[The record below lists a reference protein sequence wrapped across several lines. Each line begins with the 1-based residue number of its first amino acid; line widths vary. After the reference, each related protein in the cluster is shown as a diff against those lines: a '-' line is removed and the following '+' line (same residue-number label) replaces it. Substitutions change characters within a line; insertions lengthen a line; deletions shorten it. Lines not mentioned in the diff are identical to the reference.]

1 MTLALAATLPA
12 QAPSAQATPALAMST
27 PPATI
32 DWQDLTKS
40 GYPIRFYGFL
50 RMDAYY
56 NTARM
61 NSVVLPATVRPEGP
75 RRNDN
80 QFELDPRLTRFGF
93 DITPVKVGS
102 STLTAKLETD
112 FANFPVGSTE
122 SRATPR
128 IRLAY
133 IDLANDDGFG
143 LRVGQ
148 DWDIVSPLYPAVNHE
163 LLMWN
168 AGNTGDRR
176 AQIQGRY
183 RPKDSAFELEAS
195 LGLTGAVNGQDLD
208 TPTGERDGF
217 DSGMPHL
224 QMRAGS
230 KPFEFVDKKPIDFGA
245 WGMFGRTET
254 DTFFNGE
261 NRFDTWLAGLD
272 LQVPLTSSLTL
283 RGEVWTGENLGDIRG
298 GIGQTI
304 NTTMGREIGSTGG
317 WGELVYAHSAATKFH
332 FGGSIDDPDNAD
344 LNTNN
349 PSRNMTSYVGTVL
362 DWESGL
368 RTAFDV
374 IYWETEYQGGAA
386 GNAVRFNLY
395 FQFNF

>member
-1 MTLALAATLPA
+1 MHKTLTTLGLALSVALPA
-12 QAPSAQATPALAMST
+12 QAPQTTSAL
-27 PPATI
+27 
-32 DWQDLTKS
+32 DWKDLTKS
-40 GYPIRFYGFL
+40 GIPIRFYGFL
-50 RMDAYY
+50 RMDTYY

-61 NSVVLPATVRPEGP
+61 NSVVVPATVNAEGAS
-75 RRNDN
+75 RNDN
-80 QFELDPRLTRFGF
+80 QFHMDPRLTRFGF
-93 DITPVKVGS
+93 DITPVVVGG
-102 STLTAKLETD
+102 STLTGKLETD
-112 FANFPVGSTE
+112 FANFPTGSTE

-133 IDLANDDGFG
+133 IDIEQDAFG

-168 AGNTGDRR
+168 AGNLGDRR

-183 RPKDSAFELEAS
+183 APKDSTLVLKAA

-224 QMRAGS
+224 QMRAGF
-230 KPFEFVDKKPIDFGA
+230 KPFEVVDKKPVELGV
-245 WGMFGRTET
+245 WGMYGRTET

-261 NRFDTWLAGLD
+261 NRFDTWLGGID
-272 LQVPLTSSLTL
+272 LQVPLCSCLTL
-283 RGEVWTGENLGDIRG
+283 RGEAWTGANLGDIRG

-304 NTTMGREIGSTGG
+304 NTTLGREIASTGG
-317 WGELVYAHSAATKFH
+317 WGEIVYAHTASTKFH
-332 FGGSIDDPDNAD
+332 LGGSVDDPDNGD

-349 PSRNMTSYVGTVL
+349 PNRNMTGYVGTVV

-368 RTAFDV
+368 RNGFDV

-386 GNAVRFNLY
+386 GNSMRFDLY
-395 FQFNF
+395 FQLNF